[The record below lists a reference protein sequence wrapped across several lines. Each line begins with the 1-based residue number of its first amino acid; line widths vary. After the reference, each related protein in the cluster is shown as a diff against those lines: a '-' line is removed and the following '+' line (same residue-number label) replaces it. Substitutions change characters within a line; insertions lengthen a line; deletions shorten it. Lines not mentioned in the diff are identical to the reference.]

1 MGTARRATEGCMV
14 LKRGRIKCE
23 GSMGRLGAFLGS
35 KSPDATMSL
44 SIVHFNITIYAA
56 GYWMQQPVLPFLSKE
71 LGADEITFGQLTSA
85 ISFLALLGG
94 PVMGRLT
101 DIWGA
106 KSALI
111 IAQCSSAVMYG
122 LMWQAHSL
130 PMLFAS
136 RVPALLQHAMLCAQ
150 AAVANMSTSEL
161 RSVALGRLTLSYGAG
176 MVIGSPF
183 GGTLSKHYGHHAAA
197 GGACLLTCGIIA
209 IDALFLEDHDPSL
222 HGKADGEEQ
231 DLKSLVPK
239 PDKTPDTAR
248 GSASTLEAVADVLGS
263 GAVRDVLVFSM
274 VLGLG
279 LSAYSAMFALG
290 AKEAFKIDAQALGF
304 YMAMN
309 SIVMMIGNVVLV
321 GPVVGRLGEFTAIY
335 AAATTLMLSYAC
347 VAMATSFSQLQA
359 LAVPI
364 SLASGILY
372 TVQSSV
378 LSKVVATSN
387 AGTAM
392 SLSHASRSACGV
404 VAPLLG
410 GFVMKY
416 YGFSVLSLFTA
427 AMAGAAAGFMATLG
441 RRTVGQ

>member
-1 MGTARRATEGCMV
+1 MV

-23 GSMGRLGAFLGS
+23 GGMGRLGAFLGS

-56 GYWMQQPVLPFLSKE
+56 GYLMQQPVLPFLSKE

-122 LMWQAHSL
+122 LMWQATSAVNIVNIGSQHLELTSGTVLQAHSL

-161 RSVALGRLTLSYGAG
+161 RSLALGRLTLSYGAG

-209 IDALFLEDHDPSL
+209 IDALFLE
-222 HGKADGEEQ
+222 
-231 DLKSLVPK
+231 
-239 PDKTPDTAR
+239 
-248 GSASTLEAVADVLGS
+248 
-263 GAVRDVLVFSM
+263 
-274 VLGLG
+274 
-279 LSAYSAMFALG
+279 
-290 AKEAFKIDAQALGF
+290 
-304 YMAMN
+304 
-309 SIVMMIGNVVLV
+309 
-321 GPVVGRLGEFTAIY
+321 
-335 AAATTLMLSYAC
+335 AAPHHP
-347 VAMATSFSQLQA
+347 Q
-359 LAVPI
+359 P
-364 SLASGILY
+364 
-372 TVQSSV
+372 
-378 LSKVVATSN
+378 
-387 AGTAM
+387 
-392 SLSHASRSACGV
+392 
-404 VAPLLG
+404 
-410 GFVMKY
+410 
-416 YGFSVLSLFTA
+416 
-427 AMAGAAAGFMATLG
+427 
-441 RRTVGQ
+441 